1 MAIINTYPTVTPK
14 GADLAIGTQV
24 KDDTITEN
32 STKSFTVASI
42 NALAPQGTVT
52 SIGLTETGS
61 ALTITG
67 SPVTASGTINIAGAG
82 SNSQVILGDLTLGT
96 YTTGT
101 MSSFSLTADNA
112 TTTVIQEGDTI
123 DIEGGTKI
131 TTAAAL
137 SDTLTVNHDNTTRSD
152 TTSTASPAA
161 GGTFTCVDSITQD
174 ATGHPTAVNVKTVT
188 LPAGVGYTS
197 YVAIVTQASTNAP
210 AAIVL
215 SNNTGLTFT
224 WTRNNTGIYELGFS
238 SNVDPAKV
246 WTQITG
252 GNTAP
257 SDSLVSLKNTT
268 ASSSIFH
275 NVLITNAN
283 LTDGIAAAFI
293 EIRIYP

>member
-1 MAIINTYPTVTPK
+1 MAIINTYPTATPK
-14 GADLAIGTQV
+14 AADLAIGTQV

-32 STKSFTVASI
+32 STKSFTIGSI

-101 MSSFSLTADNA
+101 MSSFSLTGDNA
-112 TTTVIQEGDTI
+112 TATVIQEGDTI

-137 SDTLTVNHDNTTRSD
+137 SDTLTVNHDSTTRSD

-161 GGTFTCVDSITQD
+161 GATFTCVDSITQD

-197 YVAIVTQASTNAP
+197 YVAIITQGSTNAP
-210 AAIVL
+210 AACFSAAPQGLAITL
-215 SNNTGLTFT
+215 FRTSTG
-224 WTRNNTGIYELGFS
+224 
-238 SNVDPAKV
+238 V
-246 WTQITG
+246 
-252 GNTAP
+252 
-257 SDSLVSLKNTT
+257 
-268 ASSSIFH
+268 
-275 NVLITNAN
+275 
-283 LTDGIAAAFI
+283 
-293 EIRIYP
+293 